1 MPKIEQ
7 LDWSKLKPAT
17 INTSTHF
24 SGTKNFA
31 TYEYK
36 EPSKK
41 SKHGAIKITRP
52 PKPQKKKKVKSIDK
66 TLWREN
72 FDQMQHLHNISREI

>member
-17 INTSTHF
+17 IENSRDF
-24 SGTKNFA
+24 GTRNFV
-31 TYEYK
+31 TYHYK

-41 SKHGAIKITRP
+41 SKHGAIKITKP
-52 PKPQKKKKVKSIDK
+52 PKTKNKAKKVKPIDK

-72 FDQMQHLHNISREI
+72 FDQMQHLRNISREN